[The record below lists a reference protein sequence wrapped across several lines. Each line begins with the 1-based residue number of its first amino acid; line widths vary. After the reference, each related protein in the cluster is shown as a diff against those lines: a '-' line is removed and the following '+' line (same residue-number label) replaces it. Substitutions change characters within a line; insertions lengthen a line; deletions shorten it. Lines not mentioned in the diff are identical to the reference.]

1 VEIIKNNKREEEYKM
16 SAKAEKIHNIL
27 IELEKNSEIDNSA
40 LINLKGQMMAS
51 ALHKETDERAIA
63 AMTAA
68 LTSVGSRVGDTLKS
82 GKTKSIVINGSKKLV
97 ILSQLSQAV
106 LVALAP
112 ADAKIGLI
120 DFEVNSALDRI
131 KMVLG

>member
-1 VEIIKNNKREEEYKM
+1 M
-16 SAKAEKIHNIL
+16 SAKAEKINHIL

-40 LINLKGQMMAS
+40 LISLKGQMMAS
-51 ALHKETDERAIA
+51 ALHKEIDERAIA

-68 LTSVGSRVGDTLKS
+68 LTSVGSRVSDTLKS
-82 GKTKSIVINGSKKLV
+82 GKTGSIVINGSKKLI

-106 LVALAP
+106 LISLAP

-120 DFEVNSALDRI
+120 DFEVNSALDKI

>member
-1 VEIIKNNKREEEYKM
+1 VNFINQNKREEEKKM
-16 SAKAEKIHNIL
+16 SAKAEKIYQIL

-40 LINLKGQMMAS
+40 LISLKGQMMAS
-51 ALHKETDERAIA
+51 ALHKEIDERAIA

-68 LTSVGSRVGDTLKS
+68 LTSVGSRVSDTLKS
-82 GKTKSIVINGSKKLV
+82 GKTASIVINGSKKLI

-106 LVALAP
+106 LIALAP

-120 DFEVNSALDRI
+120 DFEVNSALDKI